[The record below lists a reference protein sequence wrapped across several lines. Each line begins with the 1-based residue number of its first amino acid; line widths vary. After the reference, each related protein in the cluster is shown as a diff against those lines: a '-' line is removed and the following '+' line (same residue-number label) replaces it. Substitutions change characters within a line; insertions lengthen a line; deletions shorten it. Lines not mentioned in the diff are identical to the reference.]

1 MSLPLV
7 WTATV
12 VALVLALIG
21 ALSTLARRRMGL
33 AHWIVV
39 GALEAVLLVQAVVA
53 VVRLTNGHRVAE
65 TATFYGYLIGVLFV
79 PAIGAGWAWTERTR
93 WAGTQL
99 AVAGLA
105 VAVMMWRLV
114 QLWTAGGA

>member
-7 WTATV
+7 WTATAV
-12 VALVLALIG
+12 SLLLAVTG
-21 ALSTLARRRMGL
+21 ALSTLAKRRMGL
-33 AHWIVV
+33 GHWIVV
-39 GALEAVLLVQAVVA
+39 GVLEAVLLVQAVVA
-53 VVRLTNGHRVAE
+53 VVRLANGHRVPE

-79 PAIGAGWAWTERTR
+79 PAIGAGWAWTERTK

-105 VAVMMWRLV
+105 VAVMVWRLV
-114 QLWTAGGA
+114 QLWTAPGA

>member
-1 MSLPLV
+1 M
-7 WTATV
+7 WTATGV
-12 VALVLALIG
+12 SLVLVVLG
-21 ALSTLARRRMGL
+21 ALSTLAKRRMGL

-39 GALEAVLLVQAVVA
+39 GVLEAVLLVQLVVA
-53 VVRLTNGHRVAE
+53 LVRLANGHRVAE

-79 PAIGAGWAWTERTR
+79 PAIGAGWAWTERTK

-114 QLWTAGGA
+114 QLWTAPGA

>member
-1 MSLPLV
+1 MSTALA
-7 WTATV
+7 WTATAV
-12 VALVLALIG
+12 SLVLVLIG
-21 ALSTLARRRMGL
+21 VAATVARRRRGL

-39 GALEAVLLVQAVVA
+39 GVLEAVLLVQAVVA
-53 VVRLTNGHRVAE
+53 LVRLAGGHRVAE
-65 TATFYGYLIGVLFV
+65 TATFYGYLIGVLLV

-105 VAVMMWRLV
+105 VAVMVWRLV
-114 QLWTAGGA
+114 QLWTAPVA